1 MPTALVLPVFHIYK
15 SNNKSEDFINSMSSD
30 QTTNRLI
37 DHLNDSIS
45 KIKEAI
51 SEIEVKINDLL
62 LEKEEVESFL
72 RRNLEQ
78 ENEILPKRERLRLV
92 EEKIK
97 ALKKEIDD
105 KEALIHEKE
114 QKIND
119 LKSQITTLKEFFS
132 NT

>member
-1 MPTALVLPVFHIYK
+1 MPTTLVLPVFHIYK

-62 LEKEEVESFL
+62 LEK
-72 RRNLEQ
+72 
-78 ENEILPKRERLRLV
+78 
-92 EEKIK
+92 
-97 ALKKEIDD
+97 
-105 KEALIHEKE
+105 
-114 QKIND
+114 
-119 LKSQITTLKEFFS
+119 
-132 NT
+132 